1 MRIQLPTTKH
11 FGFFTLPS
19 MKPLFY
25 TNFKFPFLSKVSHW
39 FFKDCI
45 PHKMLQFLV
54 DNLRVIKL
62 SIQQAKWLF
71 YKQESN
77 TKTTIGNMLLNYW
90 LPPSKSK
97 EQPPIRTVF
106 ISTLQKLH
114 TAKSKITKKEKHKNL
129 LANVQP
135 HTSSVQHIHKPSR
148 GGHQEMTAPIKLLQL
163 TANICSTINH
173 TRAHIRTV
181 GKLYRKQESQL
192 MH

>member
-1 MRIQLPTTKH
+1 MRIQLPTTKR
-11 FGFFTLPS
+11 FVFFTLPS

-25 TNFKFPFLSKVSHW
+25 TNFKLPFLSKVSHW

-45 PHKMLQFLV
+45 PHKVLQFLV

-148 GGHQEMTAPIKLLQL
+148 GGHQEMTAPIKFLQL